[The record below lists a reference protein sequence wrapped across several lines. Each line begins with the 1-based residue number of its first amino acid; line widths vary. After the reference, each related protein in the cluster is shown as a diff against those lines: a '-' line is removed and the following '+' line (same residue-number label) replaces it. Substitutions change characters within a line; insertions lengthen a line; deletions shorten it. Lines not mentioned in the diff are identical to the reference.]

1 VKNPIIFILVLCSVS
16 FAQGKLGEQESFE
29 GNEGTIDDPII
40 FSFEKD
46 LKSLNE
52 IMSKIL
58 SSNQLFN
65 FPLEKPVAIPKWK
78 RLPGRLSQIQVGEDE
93 TTFGIDSKNQIFVF
107 KNQKWLRFPGKV
119 HNLSVADA
127 KNVWG
132 LGENG
137 QIFKLDFSKNR
148 WIPKKGKAK
157 YISCGFDGTVVAI
170 YTNSDAQK
178 YQLPIGSMVRLEK
191 DKWLNFPGQL
201 EKVTVAFKNDI
212 WGIKKSGS
220 VWHFDGERWSKM
232 PGEML
237 SISVAK
243 DKTVIGVGLN
253 GGAYVW
259 SGKDWINVPG
269 INLVDI
275 EVARNGKYLG
285 LTSDGGVWK
294 SDALVEE
301 IN

>member
-1 VKNPIIFILVLCSVS
+1 MKNPILFILVLCSVS

-29 GNEGTIDDPII
+29 ANESNNSDPII

-46 LKSLNE
+46 LKPLNE

-58 SSNQLFN
+58 SSDQLFST
-65 FPLEKPVAIPKWK
+65 PIEKPIAIPKWK
-78 RLPGRLSQIQVGEDE
+78 RFPGRLSQIQIGGDE
-93 TTFGIDSKNQIFVF
+93 TTFGIDSKKQIFIF
-107 KNQKWLRFPGKV
+107 KNQKWLRFPGTLQ
-119 HNLSVADA
+119 NICVADA
-127 KNVWG
+127 KTVWG
-132 LGENG
+132 VGEKG
-137 QIFKLDFSKNR
+137 QIFKLDFTKNK

-170 YTNSDAQK
+170 YTDADAQK

-191 DKWLNFPGQL
+191 DKWLNFSGQL

-220 VWHFDGERWSKM
+220 VWHFDGESWSKM

-243 DKTVIGVGLN
+243 DKTVIAVGLN
-253 GGAYVW
+253 GGAYIW

-269 INLVDI
+269 INLIDI
-275 EVARNGKYLG
+275 KATRNGKYMG

-294 SDALVEE
+294 SDTLVEG